1 MREERK
7 IFCIKIMDREALL
20 VSYALGRTVAF
31 LMLREP
37 IGHLLWVV
45 FCDFFFTFS
54 QYVGKGRGYREAVVT
69 ALMTGDKI
77 CQSFLVS
84 T

>member
-1 MREERK
+1 MREKRK
-7 IFCIKIMDREALL
+7 IFCIRIMDMEALL
-20 VSYALGRTVAF
+20 VPYTLGRTLAF
-31 LMLREP
+31 PMLREP
-37 IGHLLWVV
+37 IGYLLCVI
-45 FCDFFFTFS
+45 FCIFFTFS
-54 QYVGKGRGYREAVVT
+54 LYVGKGRGYREAVVT